1 MKRLVL
7 SSAIALALS
16 LTACST
22 APDSP
27 RERGQQAG
35 SSDERAAKLRADE
48 RAPKPDALA
57 GAEEKVEIV
66 LMEPLPERR
75 EGELD
80 SIEVSGSRITAQ
92 DQARPIEALGSAGAA
107 SEQPMAPPASSTPM
121 KAQRNGPVVAYGAP
135 PPPPPALMQ
144 QQMDDANRE
153 GYAALVDNQ
162 IIRVADNA
170 VSTFSI
176 DVDTGSYSN
185 VRRMIEQ
192 GQLPPANAV
201 RAEEMINYFD
211 YGYQPPARI
220 ETPFSVTTELAPAP
234 WNPARVLMQIGIK
247 GFEVPKSEAPP
258 ANLVFLIDTSGSMQ
272 SVDKIELLKAAFKEM
287 LPGLTARDRVS
298 IVVYAGSAGLVLA
311 TTPGDE
317 REQIAEAL
325 DRLAAGGSTNGAAG
339 IELAYQMAQQSYIEG
354 GINRVILATDGDFNV
369 GTVSIDALKTL
380 VADKRKS
387 GIALTTLGFGQGN
400 YQDETAEQL
409 ADVGNGNHAHIDSLQ
424 EARKVL
430 VEEVGSTL
438 MTIAKDVKIQVE
450 FNPAQVSEYRLI
462 GYENRMLR
470 REDFNND
477 RIDAGEIGAGHDVT
491 AIYELTLTGSGA
503 EASDPLRYGKPVAV
517 PVDKSGELAW
527 LKLRYKQPT
536 SSVSTLI
543 DKPMLR
549 SQIKAEPSN
558 RLAFA
563 AAVAVYADLLRGGT
577 HSAEFDYADVVRLA
591 KRGLADDA
599 RGYRRGF
606 IALVQRTEAISTP
619 APAPQ
624 ISMEH

>member
-22 APDSP
+22 APDAT
-27 RERGQQAG
+27 RDARQQ
-35 SSDERAAKLRADE
+35 SQLRDLDEVAADRVVLAEKEDE
-48 RAPKPDALA
+48 LGRSEDIP
-57 GAEEKVEIV
+57 IV
-66 LMEPLPERR
+66 LMEPAPEQKR
-75 EGELD
+75 ELESVD
-80 SIEVSGSRITAQ
+80 VTGSRISAPKE
-92 DQARPIEALGSAGAA
+92 ARRADVRGAAGALA
-107 SEQPMAPPASSTPM
+107 QQPMAAPES
-121 KAQRNGPVVAYGAP
+121 KPVPHARQDATAIVFESALP
-135 PPPPPALMQ
+135 PPPPPPPMEE
-144 QQMDDANRE
+144 ANRE

-162 IIRVADNA
+162 VIRVADNA

-211 YGYQPPARI
+211 YGYQPPAAI

-247 GFEVPKSEAPP
+247 GFEVPKAQTPP

-272 SVDKIELLKAAFKEM
+272 SADKIELLKAAFKEM
-287 LPGLTARDRVS
+287 LPGLRARDRVS

-311 TTPGDE
+311 PTPGDE
-317 REQIAEAL
+317 RERIAEAL
-325 DRLAAGGSTNGAAG
+325 DQLAAGGSTNGAAG
-339 IELAYQMAQQSYIEG
+339 IELAYQMAQQNYMDG

-400 YQDETAEQL
+400 YQDVTAEQL
-409 ADVGNGNHAHIDSLQ
+409 ADVGNGNHAYIDSLQ

-491 AIYELTLTGSGA
+491 AIYELTLVGSGA
-503 EASDPLRYGKPVAV
+503 EASDPLRYGKAVAV
-517 PVDKSGELAW
+517 PVDRSGELAW

-536 SSVSTLI
+536 STVSTLI
-543 DKPMLR
+543 DKPIQR

-563 AAVAVYADLLRGGT
+563 AAVAAYADLLRGGS
-577 HSAEFDYADVVRLA
+577 HSAEFDYSDVIRLA
-591 KRGLADDA
+591 RRGLADDA

-606 IALVQRTEAISTP
+606 VSLVERTAALSTP
-619 APAPQ
+619 EPGPQ